1 MCLPHCVPH
10 CVPHLCLPHCVSLTV
25 SPRYNYVTPT
35 SYLELIS
42 TFKTLLSE
50 KRTEVALAKNRYLV
64 GLEKLNSSSEQV
76 AGMQTELTALMPELK
91 VTVTQV
97 RPTPGVDFVLTMHRR
112 PVCAVTL
119 SRMHEAPRAIVVLWL
134 PRKYCAPVSSVRLYL
149 TGVLCVD
156 QVEGM
161 MVQIDKEKVEVV
173 EPKKAIV
180 QKEEAIAAEQAAAA
194 KAIKEECEEALGE
207 AMPALQVGDRASV

>member
-1 MCLPHCVPH
+1 
-10 CVPHLCLPHCVSLTV
+10 
-25 SPRYNYVTPT
+25 
-35 SYLELIS
+35 
-42 TFKTLLSE
+42 
-50 KRTEVALAKNRYLV
+50 
-64 GLEKLNSSSEQV
+64 
-76 AGMQTELTALMPELK
+76 
-91 VTVTQV
+91 
-97 RPTPGVDFVLTMHRR
+97 
-112 PVCAVTL
+112 
-119 SRMHEAPRAIVVLWL
+119 
-134 PRKYCAPVSSVRLYL
+134 
-149 TGVLCVD
+149 VD